1 MLFPKKHIPRW
12 IVLLIDLGI
21 CAFAFALAYLLRFN
35 FSIPDHEL
43 KPVPYTLSWIL
54 IVRATSFYLSK
65 TYTSIVRFTS
75 SKDAE
80 RIFFVV
86 TIGTVVFAVT
96 SIVTFFTEI
105 GLFIIPFSVIIIDY
119 LLTMVVM
126 IGSRA
131 VVKSLYMEQMNP
143 SKAKRDVLIFGAGE
157 AGVIAKR
164 TLDRDAG
171 TRYHVAAFVDDDKNK
186 TGKTLE
192 GVKIHHSDKLKG
204 LLEGKKINQMVIAVQ
219 NISAERKQ
227 FVIDTCM
234 NFDIRVLNVPPVNK
248 WINGELSFRQI
259 QKVRIEDLLER
270 DPIKLDMNS
279 IEKQIKG
286 KRVLISGAAGSI
298 GSEIARQ
305 LSDFKPKQLIL
316 LDQAESPLY
325 SLEMEMKEKYSLDNF
340 EVVLGDIRNIERM
353 ENVFRTYKPEIIYH
367 AAAYKHVP
375 SMENNPSEAI
385 LVNVK
390 GSKIIADKA
399 VEHGVAD
406 FVFVSTDK
414 AVNPTNVM
422 GASKR
427 LAEIYIQGL
436 SKQQNKTKFITT
448 RFGNVLGSNGSVI
461 LRFRK
466 QIEQGG
472 PVTVTDPEVSRYFM
486 TIPEAC
492 QLVLEAGATGE
503 GGEIYIFDMGKSMKI
518 DDMAKKMIRLSKME
532 LDKDIKLVYTGLRP
546 GEKLKEEL
554 LANEENTKPT
564 HNPKIMIAKVREYD
578 WDDIAKE
585 IDILIDMFGAQN
597 NEEIVRK
604 MKEIVPEFIS
614 SNSVY
619 ERLDSTVPR
628 NT

>member
-1 MLFPKKHIPRW
+1 MKMFLSKKHMSRW

-21 CAFAFALAYLLRFN
+21 CAFAFTLAYLLRFN
-35 FSIPDHEL
+35 FSIPTHEL
-43 KPVPYTLSWIL
+43 KPVAYTLPL
-54 IVRATSFYLSK
+54 VLTVRALSFYLSK

-80 RIFFVV
+80 RIFLVV
-86 TIGTVVFAVT
+86 TLGSFVFAAT
-96 SIVTFFTEI
+96 SIATFFSSI
-105 GLFIIPFSVIIIDY
+105 GLFIIPFSIIIIDY
-119 LLTMVVM
+119 LLTLVVM
-126 IGSRA
+126 IGARGLIKA
-131 VVKSLYMEQMNP
+131 LYMEQMNP
-143 SKAKRDVLIFGAGE
+143 SKAKRDVIIFGAGE

-171 TRYHVAAFVDDDKNK
+171 TKYHVAAFVDDDQNK
-186 TGKTLE
+186 ADKKLE
-192 GVKIHHSDKLKG
+192 GVTIYHSDQLKE
-204 LLEGKKINQMVIAVQ
+204 LLETKDINQMVIAVQ
-219 NISAERKQ
+219 NISSARKQ

-234 NFDIRVLNVPPVNK
+234 DFNIRVLNVPPVDR

-259 QKVRIEDLLER
+259 QSVKIEDLLER
-270 DPIKLDMNS
+270 DPIELDMVA

-286 KRVLISGAAGSI
+286 KTVLITGAAGSI

-305 LSDFKPKQLIL
+305 VSVFKPKLLVL
-316 LDQAESPLY
+316 LDQGESPLY
-325 SLEMEMKEKYSLDNF
+325 DLELEMKERYSLDNF
-340 EVVLGDIRNIERM
+340 EVVLGDIRNTDRM
-353 ENVFRTYKPEIIYH
+353 RNVFRTYKPDIIYH

-390 GSKIIADKA
+390 GSKIVADLA
-399 VEHGVAD
+399 VEYSCAD

-436 SKQQNKTKFITT
+436 SKRQSKTKFITT

-466 QIEQGG
+466 QIAEGG
-472 PVTVTDPEVSRYFM
+472 PITVTDPEVSRYFM

-492 QLVLEAGATGE
+492 QLVLEAGAAGS
-503 GGEIYIFDMGKSMKI
+503 GGEIYIFDMGKSVKI
-518 DDMAKKMIRLSKME
+518 DEMAKKMIRLSKLE
-532 LDKDIKLVYTGLRP
+532 LDKDIKLIYTGLRP

-554 LANEENTKPT
+554 LASEENTKPT
-564 HNPKIMIAKVREYD
+564 HHQKIMIANVRETD
-578 WDDIAKE
+578 WETTAEE
-585 IDILIDMFGAQN
+585 INSLINMFADQN

-604 MKEIVPEFIS
+604 MKDIVPEFKS
-614 SNSVY
+614 SNSIY
-619 ERLDSTVPR
+619 EALD
-628 NT
+628 

>member
-1 MLFPKKHIPRW
+1 MFLLKKHIPRW

-21 CAFAFALAYLLRFN
+21 CFFAFVLAYLLRFN
-35 FSIPDHEL
+35 FSVPDHEL
-43 KPVPYTLSWIL
+43 GPLAYTLPWVL
-54 IVRATSFYLSK
+54 LVRALSFYLSK
-65 TYTSIVRFTS
+65 THIAIVRFTS
-75 SKDAE
+75 GKDAE
-80 RIFFVV
+80 RIFL
-86 TIGTVVFAVT
+86 TITGGSLVFCAT
-96 SIVTFFTEI
+96 SIVTYLFTPI
-105 GLFIIPFSVIIIDY
+105 QLFIIPFSIIIIDY
-119 LLTMVVM
+119 VLTMVVM
-126 IGSRA
+126 IGSRGLI
-131 VVKSLYMEQMNP
+131 KSIYLEQTNP
-143 SKAKRDVLIFGAGE
+143 TKAKQDVIIFGAGE

-171 TRYHVAAFVDDDKNK
+171 TKYRVSSFVDDDQNK
-186 TGKTLE
+186 SGKTLE
-192 GVKIHHSDKLKG
+192 GVKIHHADKLRE
-204 LLEGKKINQMVIAVQ
+204 LLETKDINQMVIAVQ
-219 NISAERKQ
+219 NISAARKQ

-234 NFDIRVLNVPPVNK
+234 DYNIRVLNVPPVDR

-270 DPIKLDMNS
+270 DPIRLDMEA
-279 IEKQIKG
+279 IEKQIKD

-305 LSDFKPKQLIL
+305 ISAFKPKQLIL

-325 SLEMEMKEKYSLDNF
+325 DLEMEMKEKYSLDNS
-340 EVVLGDIRNIERM
+340 EVVLGDIRNVERM
-353 ENVFRTYKPEIIYH
+353 ENLFNTYKPEIIYH

-375 SMENNPSEAI
+375 TMENNPSEAI

-390 GSKIIADKA
+390 GSKIMADKA
-399 VEHGVAD
+399 VEHGVLD

-414 AVNPTNVM
+414 AVNPSNVM

-436 SKQQNKTKFITT
+436 SKQQSKTKFITT

-466 QIEQGG
+466 QIEQRG

-492 QLVLEAGATGE
+492 QLVLEAGAAGS
-503 GGEIYIFDMGKSMKI
+503 GGEIYIFDMGESMKI
-518 DDMAKKMIRLSKME
+518 DDMAKKMIRLSNME
-532 LDKDIKLVYTGLRP
+532 LGKDIKLIYTGLRP

-564 HNPKIMIAKVREYD
+564 HHPKILIAEVREYD
-578 WDDIAKE
+578 WDNIVNE
-585 IDILIDMFGAQN
+585 IDLLIDMFVGQN
-597 NEEIVRK
+597 NMEIVKK
-604 MKEIVPEFIS
+604 MKEIVPEFKS

-619 ERLDSTVPR
+619 EALD
-628 NT
+628 

>member
-1 MLFPKKHIPRW
+1 
-12 IVLLIDLGI
+12 
-21 CAFAFALAYLLRFN
+21 
-35 FSIPDHEL
+35 
-43 KPVPYTLSWIL
+43 
-54 IVRATSFYLSK
+54 
-65 TYTSIVRFTS
+65 
-75 SKDAE
+75 
-80 RIFFVV
+80 
-86 TIGTVVFAVT
+86 
-96 SIVTFFTEI
+96 
-105 GLFIIPFSVIIIDY
+105 
-119 LLTMVVM
+119 
-126 IGSRA
+126 
-131 VVKSLYMEQMNP
+131 
-143 SKAKRDVLIFGAGE
+143 
-157 AGVIAKR
+157 
-164 TLDRDAG
+164 
-171 TRYHVAAFVDDDKNK
+171 
-186 TGKTLE
+186 
-192 GVKIHHSDKLKG
+192 
-204 LLEGKKINQMVIAVQ
+204 
-219 NISAERKQ
+219 
-227 FVIDTCM
+227 
-234 NFDIRVLNVPPVNK
+234 VLNVPPVNK

-259 QKVRIEDLLER
+259 QRVRIEDLLER
-270 DPIKLDMNS
+270 DTIKLDMDS

-353 ENVFRTYKPEIIYH
+353 ENLFRTYKPEIIYH

-532 LDKDIKLVYTGLRP
+532 LDKDIKLIYTGLRP

-564 HNPKIMIAKVREYD
+564 HNPKIMIAKVREYN

-585 IDILIDMFGAQN
+585 IDVLIDMFGAQD

-619 ERLDSTVPR
+619 ERLDST
-628 NT
+628 T

>member
-1 MLFPKKHIPRW
+1 MSRW

-21 CAFAFALAYLLRFN
+21 CVFAFTLAYLLRFN
-35 FSIPDHEL
+35 FSIPPHEL
-43 KPVPYTLSWIL
+43 KPVAYTLPL
-54 IVRATSFYLSK
+54 VLTVRALSFYFSK
-65 TYTSIVRFTS
+65 THTSIVRFTS

-80 RIFFVV
+80 RIFLVV
-86 TIGTVVFAVT
+86 TLGSFVFAAT
-96 SIVTFFTEI
+96 SIGTFFTSI
-105 GLFIIPFSVIIIDY
+105 RLFIIPFSIIIIDY
-119 LLTMVVM
+119 LLTLVVM
-126 IGSRA
+126 IGARGLIKA
-131 VVKSLYMEQMNP
+131 LYMEQKNP
-143 SKAKRDVLIFGAGE
+143 SKAKRDVIIFGAGE

-171 TRYHVAAFVDDDKNK
+171 TKYHVSAFVDDDQNK
-186 TGKTLE
+186 TDKKLE
-192 GVKIHHSDKLKG
+192 GVTIYHSDQLKE
-204 LLEGKKINQMVIAVQ
+204 LLETKEIHQMVIAVQ
-219 NISAERKQ
+219 NISSARKQ

-234 NFDIRVLNVPPVNK
+234 DFNIRVLNVPPVDR

-259 QKVRIEDLLER
+259 QSVKIEDLLER
-270 DPIKLDMNS
+270 DPIKLDMIA

-286 KRVLISGAAGSI
+286 KTVLITGAAGSI

-305 LSDFKPKQLIL
+305 VAAFKPKLLVL
-316 LDQAESPLY
+316 LDQGESPLY
-325 SLEMEMKEKYSLDNF
+325 DLELEMKERYSLNNF
-340 EVVLGDIRNIERM
+340 EVVLGDIRNAHRM
-353 ENVFRTYKPEIIYH
+353 GNVFRTYQPDILYH

-385 LVNVK
+385 LVNVN
-390 GSKIIADKA
+390 GSKILADLA
-399 VEHGVAD
+399 VEHGVTD

-436 SKQQNKTKFITT
+436 SKQQSKTKFITT

-461 LRFRK
+461 LRFKK
-466 QIEQGG
+466 QIAEGG
-472 PVTVTDPEVSRYFM
+472 PITVTDPEVSRYFM

-492 QLVLEAGATGE
+492 QLVLEAGATGS

-518 DDMAKKMIRLSKME
+518 DDMAKKMIRLSKLE

-564 HNPKIMIAKVREYD
+564 HHPKIMIADVRQHE
-578 WDDIAKE
+578 WEKTSSE
-585 IDILIDMFGAQN
+585 IDVLISMFADQN
-597 NEEIVRK
+597 NEEIVKK
-604 MKEIVPEFIS
+604 MKALVPEFKS
-614 SNSVY
+614 SNSIY
-619 ERLDSTVPR
+619 EALD
-628 NT
+628 